1 VIALIVAQTT
11 AIALLGLLVAGLL
24 RSHAEILRKLHGL
37 GAGEDP
43 AGPGRATADF
53 RVQPGVAEP
62 RDEFPDASDLAGVTP
77 DDDAVVVG
85 VSGTANDTLL
95 AFLSSGCLTCAPFWE
110 TIASG
115 RPLGLPGG
123 TRLVVVTKG
132 PEDESRSGVGK
143 VAAGVSAAGVTVVM
157 STEAW
162 EAYGVP
168 GSPYFVHVKGRTGR
182 VAGEGAA
189 TRWEQVADLLA
200 TAEADLLPAGDTARD
215 MLAPALMLDPRARGD
230 AARAGRIDRELAAA
244 GIHPGHPSLYPAAE
258 DDVAGGRHDDGR

>member
-24 RSHAEILRKLHGL
+24 RSHAEILRRLHAL
-37 GAGEDP
+37 GAGDDP
-43 AGPGRATADF
+43 SGPGRDTADF

-62 RDEFPDASDLAGVTP
+62 RDEFPDASDVAGISAGT
-77 DDDAVVVG
+77 DDDEAIVVG
-85 VSGTANDTLL
+85 VAGTAHDTLL

-110 TIASG
+110 RVASG
-115 RPLGLPGG
+115 EPLGLPAG

-132 PEDESRSGVGK
+132 AEDESASAVARL
-143 VAAGVSAAGVTVVM
+143 AAGVRAAGTTVVM

-162 EAYGVP
+162 ESYGVP

-182 VAGEGAA
+182 VTGEGAA
-189 TRWEQVADLLA
+189 TRWEQVTDLLA
-200 TAEADLLPAGDTARD
+200 TAEADLLPDANASG
-215 MLAPALMLDPRARGD
+215 APAIVLDPRARGD

-244 GIHPGHPSLYPAAE
+244 GIHPGHPSLYPGE
-258 DDVAGGRHDDGR
+258 DDDESAGR

>member
-24 RSHAEILRKLHGL
+24 RSHAEILRRLHAL
-37 GAGEDP
+37 GAGDDP
-43 AGPGRATADF
+43 SGPGRDTADF
-53 RVQPGVAEP
+53 RVQAGVAEP
-62 RDEFPDASDLAGVTP
+62 RDELPDASDVAGVTAGTG
-77 DDDAVVVG
+77 DDEAIVVG
-85 VSGTANDTLL
+85 VVGTAHDTLL

-110 TIASG
+110 RVASG
-115 RPLGLPGG
+115 EPLGLPAG

-132 PEDESRSGVGK
+132 PEDESASAVARL
-143 VAAGVSAAGVTVVM
+143 AAGVSAAGTTVVM

-189 TRWEQVADLLA
+189 TSWEQVTDLLA
-200 TAEADLLPAGDTARD
+200 TAEADLLPPD
-215 MLAPALMLDPRARGD
+215 APAIVLDPRARGD

-244 GIHPGHPSLYPAAE
+244 GIHPGHPSLYPGE
-258 DDVAGGRHDDGR
+258 DDDGRDDDTRR